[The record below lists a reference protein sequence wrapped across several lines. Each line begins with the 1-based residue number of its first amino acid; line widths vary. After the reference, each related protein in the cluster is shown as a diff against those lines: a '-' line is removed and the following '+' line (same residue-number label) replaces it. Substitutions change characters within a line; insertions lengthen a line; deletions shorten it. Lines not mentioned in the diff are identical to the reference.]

1 MRKDEIR
8 SLIKNLLPKYGTES
22 EYHPRVI
29 DAAIEK
35 ALAQWYNFVYF
46 KNPRELERYCRR
58 FGNVTTIPVLAD
70 ITVGIYYS
78 NYPTGYTYIPIPDK
92 SSGVRRITQRVQGGL
107 TFVPMDQREV
117 ELVSNSSYF
126 HGTKTKIGYV
136 VTPERIEYYNMSA
149 AIAAIGVRMDILIP
163 FSQYGDA
170 ELVLTPEVADD
181 EGTTFIDA
189 VLKILSVIQP
199 VDQLDDNIARSGVKD
214 KE

>member
-35 ALAQWYNFVYF
+35 VLAQWYNNVYF
-46 KNPRELERYCRR
+46 KNSRELERYCKR
-58 FGNVTTIPVLAD
+58 FGNTTPVPVLAD
-70 ITVGIYYS
+70 IGVNIYYS

-92 SSGVRRITQRVQGGL
+92 SSGVRRITQRDQRGL
-107 TFVPMDQREV
+107 TFVPMDHREV
-117 ELVSNSSYF
+117 ELVRNGSYY
-126 HGTKTKIGYV
+126 HGTKTKIGYI
-136 VTPERIEYYNMSA
+136 VTPERIEYYNMLA
-149 AIAAIGVRMDILIP
+149 AIAAVGVRMDILIP

-170 ELVLTPEVADD
+170 ELVLTPEVVDN
-181 EGTTFIDA
+181 EGTTFVDA
-189 VLKILSVIQP
+189 VLKVLSVIQP
-199 VDQLDDNIARSGVKD
+199 VDQIDDNVAGSGIN